1 MAFVELT
8 KEENPKLAVQVN
20 NSLKYQDKDGNL
32 QDRQKSTAL
41 LDIVREASSVAS
53 MDKGAVML
61 SLNTENG
68 FKNYFVNKNK
78 NEDIALVPMDKALQG
93 NKDEY
98 IYFNKKVN
106 TNEPDK
112 YFYSMSKS
120 GNAEKIVDSIKVNT
134 TDKSAYLGARVTLS
148 NKDLLQDMIKFEN
161 DSGEKSVATIGKDTL
176 KIETMAELQARREA
190 KSQEQTQSKDI
201 PVEVQD
207 KNGNVVEKTTTPNAK
222 AKETKEPKKSYN
234 PKVKS
239 KSKEQD
245 IER

>member
-32 QDRQKSTAL
+32 KDRQKPTAL
-41 LDIVREASSVAS
+41 LDIVREASSVAG

-78 NEDIALVPMDKALQG
+78 NEDIVLAPMDKALQS

-106 TNEPDK
+106 TDEPDK

-176 KIETMAELQARREA
+176 KIETMAELQARRETL
-190 KSQEQTQSKDI
+190 KNQEQNKSKDI

-222 AKETKEPKKSYN
+222 AKSSEDKTKTLKPQRK
-234 PKVKS
+234 
-239 KSKEQD
+239 
-245 IER
+245 